1 MRAFIFTISALF
13 SCFSIQA
20 QLTPNS
26 LLASAWDDPAVQLQ
40 REQQAYLD
48 GHDFKLPLLKELQLR
63 TSTRD
68 WEPDQQEYAIRLQ
81 GNTPGMKRTQAS
93 IYANLKAMSEAERLE
108 LVQEALIGRY
118 ELVVDAYFAKRNK
131 QLLLRQQR
139 VFKDKKAVFAEQL
152 ALGVEQDLDD
162 FFRAEEDL
170 LDVAKKLHGIG
181 TELSQQRSLAKIFT
195 GKADTVAVDS
205 LIDPTKLVMFLQG
218 SLEQLPPS
226 VKREQLQAELTN
238 LELEM
243 ERKESHN
250 LLDFV
255 QFGYTGNANDPLNN
269 RFRVGAGVTLPWP
282 NGSKLQIQ
290 ERELEAMKA
299 RAEATLEQQAAEEAL
314 LRKGAEFSK
323 LFEQHIFLKQQIE
336 DFAEQYDPQR
346 LHASGL
352 ANPETLLRVKESLLR
367 MEADALAVEKDMYQA
382 FIAMLAE
389 TGAFSQEPA
398 VNWLSPNLELI
409 AR

>member
-1 MRAFIFTISALF
+1 MRLILVTALF
-13 SCFSIQA
+13 LCCAPIFA
-20 QLTPNS
+20 QLTPNA

-40 REQQAYLD
+40 REQQAYLE
-48 GHDFKLPLLKELQLR
+48 GHDFKLPLLRSLQLR
-63 TSTRD
+63 SSTRD
-68 WEPDQQEYAIRLQ
+68 WDPDQQEYAIRFE

-93 IYANLKAMSEAERLE
+93 IHATMKAMSEVEQLE
-108 LVQEALIGRY
+108 LVQDAIIGRY
-118 ELVVDAYFAKRNK
+118 ELLVDAYFAKRNR
-131 QLLLRQQR
+131 QVLLQQQA
-139 VFKDKKAVFAEQL
+139 VLKDKKAVFAEQL

-162 FFRAEEDL
+162 FFRAEQDL
-170 LDVAKKLHGIG
+170 LEVERQLHSLG
-181 TELSQQRSLAKIFT
+181 TEVSLQRTLAKIYT

-205 LIDPTKLVMFLQG
+205 LVQPVNLLMLLKVN
-218 SLEQLPPS
+218 LEQLPPS
-226 VKREQLQAELTN
+226 VKREQIQAQLAS

-243 ERKESHN
+243 ERKESRN

-290 ERELEAMKA
+290 NRELEALQA
-299 RAEATLEQQAAEEAL
+299 NAEAAMEKQAAEEAL
-314 LRKGAEFSK
+314 LRKGAEFGQQMEQ
-323 LFEQHIFLKQQIE
+323 LFFLEKQVE
-336 DFAEQYDPQR
+336 DFAKQYDPQR

-352 ANPETLLRVKESLLR
+352 SNPETLLRVKESLLVLKA
-367 MEADALAVEKDMYQA
+367 EALAKEKDTYQA
-382 FIAMLAE
+382 YIAMLAE
-389 TGAFSQEPA
+389 TGALSQQPA